1 MKLSTRAAVLVGF
14 CIVLQGCELFNKN
27 NVHKPAKV
35 INSDEYALCV
45 TAEQNETFGD
55 FCSLERWLEFVI
67 NTTDV
72 MWPQRKEQILSMSD
86 DARSLL
92 IKILLSQPTDTPYNQ
107 RLRAQNWVVK
117 IEGQT
122 SPAMNVLL
130 DQLIYQTSQQLLEF
144 ESAITILSRVNVR
157 QQKAI
162 TELEQQLS
170 KREQEIQKQQEQ
182 VDKLLKIETDL
193 IEQNR
198 SEKR

>member
-1 MKLSTRAAVLVGF
+1 
-14 CIVLQGCELFNKN
+14 
-27 NVHKPAKV
+27 
-35 INSDEYALCV
+35 
-45 TAEQNETFGD
+45 
-55 FCSLERWLEFVI
+55 
-67 NTTDV
+67 
-72 MWPQRKEQILSMSD
+72 MSD

-92 IKILLSQPTDTPYNQ
+92 VKILLSQPTDTPYNQ